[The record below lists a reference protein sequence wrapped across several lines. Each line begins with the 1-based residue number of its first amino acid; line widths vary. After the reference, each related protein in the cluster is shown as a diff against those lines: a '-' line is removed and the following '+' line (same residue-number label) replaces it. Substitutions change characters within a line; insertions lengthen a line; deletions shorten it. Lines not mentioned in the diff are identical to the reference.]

1 MSVIVVGLNHHTA
14 PVELLERVAVPA
26 ADLPKALLDVTQRD
40 HVAEAVV
47 LSTCNRTE
55 VYVCCTRFHPA
66 VEDVR
71 EALERQSGLGPDAL
85 AEHLYTYYDDAAV
98 AHLFGVAAGV
108 DSMIVG
114 ESEILGQV
122 KEAWRAAE
130 SEGSAG
136 PLLSRAFRQA
146 IEVGKRVRTDTT
158 ISRRKVSIAS
168 AAVEL
173 AATRLGSLD
182 GRRILVLGAGGV
194 GEGMAVALA
203 SPGSAEIVVANRSR
217 ERAVALADRV
227 GGRAVPLERAR
238 EELVASDVILAS
250 TASTDLVL
258 EREAVADVMAERDHR
273 PLLLVDVAVPRDVD
287 PGVADLEGVTLLDID
302 DLKDFAEASLAQRR
316 QEVGKV
322 RAIVADE
329 LDRYR
334 AERSARAVAPLI
346 AALRDQA
353 EQIRQAEL
361 DRHRAKLDGLGSAER
376 DALDALTRSLVNKL
390 LHEPTVRLKDA
401 AGTTRGEVLVD
412 ALSALFDLP
421 ERTARPDAGDTH
433 DSE

>member
-1 MSVIVVGLNHHTA
+1 MSVIVVGLNHRTA
-14 PVELLERVAVPA
+14 PVELLERVAVSG
-26 ADLPKALLDVTQRD
+26 ADLPKALLDVAQRD
-40 HVAEAVV
+40 HVAEAVL

-55 VYVCCTRFHPA
+55 VYVCCTRFHAA

-122 KEAWRAAE
+122 KDAWRFAE
-130 SEGSAG
+130 AEGRAG

-146 IEVGKRVRTDTT
+146 IEVGKRARTDTA
-158 ISRRKVSIAS
+158 IGRRKVSIAS

-173 AATRLGSLD
+173 AADRLGSLD
-182 GRRILVLGAGGV
+182 GRRILVLGAGEV

-203 SPGSAEIVVANRSR
+203 SSGGAEVVVANRSPA
-217 ERAVALADRV
+217 RAAALAERV
-227 GGRAVPLERAR
+227 GGRAVPVGEARA
-238 EELVASDVILAS
+238 ELVGSDVLLAS
-250 TASTDLVL
+250 TASTDLML
-258 EREAVADVMAERDHR
+258 ERDTVADVMAEREHR

-287 PGVADLEGVTLLDID
+287 PGVADLDGVTLLDID
-302 DLKDFAEASLAQRR
+302 DLKDFAGASLAQRR

-346 AALRDQA
+346 VALREQA
-353 EQIRQAEL
+353 EEIRRTEL
-361 DRHRAKLDGLGSAER
+361 DRQRAKLEDLSTAER
-376 DALDALTRSLVNKL
+376 ETLDVLTRSLVNKL

-401 AGTTRGEVLVD
+401 AGTARGELLVD
-412 ALSALFDLP
+412 ALGALFDLP
-421 ERTARPDAGDTH
+421 DLPDRRDDADTR

>member
-1 MSVIVVGLNHHTA
+1 MIVVGLNHRTA

-26 ADLPKALLDVTQRD
+26 PELPKALLDFAQRD

-55 VYVCCTRFHPA
+55 VYVSCTRFHAA

-71 EALERQSGLGPDAL
+71 ESLERQSGLGPDAL
-85 AEHLYTYYDDAAV
+85 AEHLYTYYDDAAI

-122 KEAWRAAE
+122 KEAWRVAE
-130 SEGSAG
+130 AEGRSG
-136 PLLSRAFRQA
+136 PFLSRAFRQA
-146 IEVGKRVRTDTT
+146 IEVGKRARTDTR
-158 ISRRKVSIAS
+158 IGRRKVSIAS

-173 AATRLGSLD
+173 AADRLGSLES
-182 GRRILVLGAGGV
+182 RRVLVLGAGDV

-203 SPGSAEIVVANRSR
+203 WSGAEVLVVNRSPER
-217 ERAVALADRV
+217 AAALAERVSGRAVALTDA
-227 GGRAVPLERAR
+227 RA
-238 EELVASDVILAS
+238 ELVRADVLLAS

-258 EREAVADVMAERDHR
+258 ERDTVAEVMAERGGR
-273 PLLLVDVAVPRDVD
+273 PVLLVDVAVPRDVD
-287 PGVADLEGVTLLDID
+287 PGVAELDGVTLLDID

-316 QEVGKV
+316 QEIGRV
-322 RAIVADE
+322 RAIIGEE

-353 EQIRQAEL
+353 EEIRRAEL
-361 DRHRAKLDGLGSAER
+361 DRHGSRLGDLAPAER
-376 DALDALTRSLVNKL
+376 ETLDVLTRSLVNKL

-401 AGTTRGEVLVD
+401 AGTARGELLVD
-412 ALSALFDLP
+412 ALGALFDLP
-421 ERTARPDAGDTH
+421 DRVGPPDDVDARDA
-433 DSE
+433 E